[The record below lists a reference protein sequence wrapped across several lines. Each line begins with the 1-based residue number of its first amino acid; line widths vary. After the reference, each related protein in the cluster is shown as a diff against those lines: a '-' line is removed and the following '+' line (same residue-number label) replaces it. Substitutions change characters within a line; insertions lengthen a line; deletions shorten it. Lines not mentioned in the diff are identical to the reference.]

1 MRVGDSVRPLLIAT
15 LLMISVF
22 AIGVVGYTIIHPA
35 HSVFSAVYMTVI
47 TLTTVGYEEHISLK
61 GNTGGE
67 IFTVIL
73 LFLGV
78 GTFVY
83 FFSSVTEFVVAGHLE
98 RLMWRRKM
106 QKAIG
111 KLENHYI
118 VCGGGDTGRH
128 IVKELIATER
138 PFVLIEMSHEILD
151 SLHAAFGDGFPVVIG
166 DATEDEHLIEA
177 GIERAA
183 GLFSSI
189 GNDKENL
196 IVTVS
201 ARLLNPDLRIVC
213 KCVESMTETKIRK
226 AGANIV
232 ISPNRIGGLRM
243 ISEMVRPAVVS
254 FLDVMLR
261 DEDRRLRVEES
272 KIGVGSKLEG
282 RTVAELRKLHVGD
295 VLLVA
300 LRLPDGEWIYNPDD
314 EVTLTAG
321 MTLIFMGSPSAREE
335 MERVVEGG

>member
-1 MRVGDSVRPLLIAT
+1 
-15 LLMISVF
+15 
-22 AIGVVGYTIIHPA
+22 
-35 HSVFSAVYMTVI
+35 
-47 TLTTVGYEEHISLK
+47 
-61 GNTGGE
+61 
-67 IFTVIL
+67 
-73 LFLGV
+73 
-78 GTFVY
+78 
-83 FFSSVTEFVVAGHLE
+83 
-98 RLMWRRKM
+98 M

-111 KLENHYI
+111 KLENHFI

-151 SLHAAFGDGFPVVIG
+151 SLHAAFGEDFPVVIG

-213 KCVESMTETKIRK
+213 KCVESMTENKIRK
-226 AGANIV
+226 AGADIV

-243 ISEMVRPAVVS
+243 ISEMVRPTVVS

-272 KIGVGSKLEG
+272 KIGSGSRLEG

-314 EVTLTAG
+314 EVKLKAG
-321 MTLIFMGSPSAREE
+321 ITLIFMGSPSAREE